1 MGAPHT
7 PLRDTPLK
15 QILDQREHAIEKAD
29 EAFLRDERAHNGEAC
44 KLCNAGPEVPF
55 SMAFQP
61 IVDVSQGR
69 VLAYEALARG
79 MQGEAAD
86 TVLSHTLH
94 NNRYSI
100 DQRCREKAIVMAS
113 TLGILNTG
121 ADLSVNFYPNAVY
134 EPKQC
139 LRRTF
144 NAASAVGFPL
154 TRIIF
159 EVTEVEEV
167 RDHDHLKN
175 IMTEYKSHGL
185 RVAIDDFGAG
195 HSGLSLLSVF
205 QPDLIKIDRK
215 LVECIHDRPASRTI
229 VKSIIGVCRDLGI
242 DVIAEGVER
251 EEEMQVLCDLDV
263 RWMQGFWFA
272 APGFETLPGWVPAA
286 K

>member
-1 MGAPHT
+1 MGTPHT
-7 PLRDTPLK
+7 PLRESPLQ
-15 QILDQREHAIEKAD
+15 QILEKRERTIVEADQAFVEDEKAH
-29 EAFLRDERAHNGEAC
+29 AGEHC

-61 IVDVSQGR
+61 IVDVSAGR

-79 MQGEAAD
+79 TEGQAAA
-86 TVLSHTLH
+86 TILNHTLH

-100 DQRCREKAIVMAS
+100 DQRCREKAIAMAS
-113 TLGILNTG
+113 TLGILDTG

-144 NAASAVGFPL
+144 NAASSVGFPL

-159 EVTEVEEV
+159 EVTEVEKV

-175 IMTEYKSHGL
+175 IMTEYRTHGL

-195 HSGLSLLSVF
+195 N
-205 QPDLIKIDRK
+205 
-215 LVECIHDRPASRTI
+215 
-229 VKSIIGVCRDLGI
+229 
-242 DVIAEGVER
+242 
-251 EEEMQVLCDLDV
+251 
-263 RWMQGFWFA
+263 
-272 APGFETLPGWVPAA
+272 
-286 K
+286 